1 MAATTL
7 FFVSMSLTILGTL
20 YKAYALFGLSL
31 CEMLT
36 MDPKTL
42 LGPPLPTWPLSPFQT
57 QDNFLSVNCESVNY
71 VGK

>member
-7 FFVSMSLTILGTL
+7 FFMSMSLTILGTL

-36 MDPKTL
+36 TDPSFFLKYCL
-42 LGPPLPTWPLSPFQT
+42 PLASIPQNSPGATPAHLASFSFS
-57 QDNFLSVNCESVNY
+57 DS
-71 VGK
+71 G